1 MVSPWKAVEQQLFV
15 LVPFRPYPKI
25 LRGARRTR
33 KTPSPFYLMLNYFEG
48 FFPPPFITTFEK
60 HSKSLVFDLRF
71 DKSFHHSLDPNS
83 ISL

>member
-33 KTPSPFYLMLNYFEG
+33 KTPSPFYLMLNYSEG
-48 FFPPPFITTFEK
+48 FSLLLLSHCLKITQNVAFEFL
-60 HSKSLVFDLRF
+60 SY
-71 DKSFHHSLDPNS
+71 
-83 ISL
+83 